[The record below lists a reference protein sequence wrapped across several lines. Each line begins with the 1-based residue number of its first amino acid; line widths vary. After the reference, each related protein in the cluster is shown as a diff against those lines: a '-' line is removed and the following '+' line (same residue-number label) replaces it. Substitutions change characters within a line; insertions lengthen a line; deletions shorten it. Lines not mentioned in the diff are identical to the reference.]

1 MFFVASFL
9 SLFSLFL
16 SSFNLN
22 IDLKERL
29 DSKHVIDVCNT
40 SACL

>member
-22 IDLKERL
+22 LDLRERL
-29 DSKHVIDVCNT
+29 DSNQVIDVCKT
-40 SACL
+40 SSCR